1 MFNKLFDKFDDF
13 DVEKVVEVVN
23 LVWNNREKFLDLIE
37 NLPKLLQNTGD
48 SIESAGESA
57 MKASLFL
64 SGDKKG
70 SPNAGQI
77 SELAANALESSL
89 DEIAAA
95 AKIMAKIGQE
105 LDDIRI
111 PNIRPKYM
119 ELMGNKIISGLDIGE
134 EGLLDNAADRLKDGS
149 DRMENM
155 GKQLKLVADNLRELG
170 GVLTDTGKDLNNV
183 GVQLKHSGGTLR
195 SLGDL
200 KGFSKK

>member
-23 LVWNNREKFLDLIE
+23 LVWNNREKFIDLIE
-37 NLPKLLQNTGD
+37 NLPKLLQTTGD
-48 SIESAGESA
+48 SIESAGDSA

-64 SGDKKG
+64 SGDSKG
-70 SPNAGQI
+70 SPSAGKI
-77 SELAANALESSL
+77 SELAANSLESCL
-89 DEIAAA
+89 DEISAAA
-95 AKIMAKIGQE
+95 HIMEKIGQE

-111 PNIRPKYM
+111 PSIRPKYT

-134 EGLLDNAADRLKDGS
+134 EGIMDKAADRLKDGS
-149 DRMENM
+149 DRMDNI
-155 GKQLKLVADNLRELG
+155 GKQLKLVAGNLRELG

-183 GVQLKHSGGTLR
+183 GVQLKQSGGTLR

-200 KGFSKK
+200 KGFSQK

>member
-77 SELAANALESSL
+77 SELAADALESSL

-149 DRMENM
+149 NRMENM

-170 GVLTDTGKDLNNV
+170 GVLTDTGKD
-183 GVQLKHSGGTLR
+183 
-195 SLGDL
+195 
-200 KGFSKK
+200 

>member
-64 SGDKKG
+64 SGEKKG